1 MSDEIIVSQR
11 VVYDPWEFEMGDGL
25 FPEPVESD
33 AASGGDKG
41 VVMKFQKERNYWVQ
55 ISGDTITGLDGEF
68 GIQMLNALNAKY
80 NAKYKSDE
88 LQVTAKM
95 CMTRMKQQGITD
107 RVLRTPLNELSKEEF
122 VFRVVDEMVNCEWK
136 AQADYIMS
144 LAGPERIPVC
154 SGVKNTGGKILY
166 RGKDPI

>member
-11 VVYDPWEFEMGDGL
+11 VVYDPWEHEYGDGL
-25 FPEPVESD
+25 FPEAVESD
-33 AASGGDKG
+33 AMSGGDKG
-41 VVMKFQKERNYWVQ
+41 VVMKFRKERDYWVQ
-55 ISGDTITGLDGEF
+55 ISGDTITGLDGKF

-80 NAKYKSDE
+80 KPDE
-88 LQVTAKM
+88 LQIAAKI

-107 RVLRTPLNELSKEEF
+107 RVLRTPLNELSKKEF

-144 LAGPERIPVC
+144 LVGPERMPAC
-154 SGVKNTGGKILY
+154 KGVKNTYGKILY
-166 RGKDPI
+166 RGNLVGGT

>member
-11 VVYDPWEFEMGDGL
+11 VVYDTWEFEMGDGL
-25 FPEPVESD
+25 FPEPVENNATS
-33 AASGGDKG
+33 G
-41 VVMKFQKERNYWVQ
+41 VVMKFRKEGDYWVQ
-55 ISGDTITGLDGEF
+55 ISGDSITGLDGEF
-68 GIQMLNALNAKY
+68 GIQMLNAL

-122 VFRVVDEMVNCEWK
+122 VFRVVDEMVNCAWK

-144 LAGPERIPVC
+144 LVGPERMPACTGI
-154 SGVKNTGGKILY
+154 KNTYGKILY
-166 RGKDPI
+166 PKNKYY

>member
-33 AASGGDKG
+33 ATSG
-41 VVMKFQKERNYWVQ
+41 VIMKFQKECDYWVQ
-55 ISGDTITGLDGEF
+55 ISGDAITGLDGKF

-88 LQVTAKM
+88 LQVAAKM
-95 CMTRMKQQGITD
+95 CMTRMKQQGMTEK
-107 RVLRTPLNELSKEEF
+107 VLTTPLNELSKEEF
-122 VFRVVDEMVNCEWK
+122 AFRVVDEMVNCEWK
-136 AQADYIMS
+136 AQAEYIMS
-144 LAGPERIPVC
+144 LVGPERMPAC
-154 SGVKNTGGKILY
+154 KGVKNTYGKILY
-166 RGKDPI
+166 PK

>member
-25 FPEPVESD
+25 FPEPVENNATS
-33 AASGGDKG
+33 G
-41 VVMKFQKERNYWVQ
+41 VVMKFRKEGDYWVQ
-55 ISGDTITGLDGEF
+55 ISGDSITGLDGEF

-122 VFRVVDEMVNCEWK
+122 VFRVVDEMVNCAWK

-144 LAGPERIPVC
+144 LVGPERKPAC
-154 SGVKNTGGKILY
+154 KGVKNTYGKILY
-166 RGKDPI
+166 PKNKYY

>member
-25 FPEPVESD
+25 FPEPVENNATS
-33 AASGGDKG
+33 G
-41 VVMKFQKERNYWVQ
+41 VVMKFRKEGDYWVQ
-55 ISGDTITGLDGEF
+55 ISGDAITGLDGKF

-122 VFRVVDEMVNCEWK
+122 VFRVVDEMVNCAWK

-144 LAGPERIPVC
+144 LVGPERKPAC
-154 SGVKNTGGKILY
+154 KGVKNTYGKILY
-166 RGKDPI
+166 PKNKYY

>member
-11 VVYDPWEFEMGDGL
+11 VVYDRWEFEIGDGL
-25 FPEPVESD
+25 FPEPVENNATS
-33 AASGGDKG
+33 G
-41 VVMKFQKERNYWVQ
+41 VVMKFRKEGDYWVQ
-55 ISGDTITGLDGEF
+55 ISGDSITGLDGEF

-122 VFRVVDEMVNCEWK
+122 VFRVVDEMVNCAWK

-144 LAGPERIPVC
+144 LVGPERKPAC
-154 SGVKNTGGKILY
+154 KGVKNTYGKILY
-166 RGKDPI
+166 PKNKYY